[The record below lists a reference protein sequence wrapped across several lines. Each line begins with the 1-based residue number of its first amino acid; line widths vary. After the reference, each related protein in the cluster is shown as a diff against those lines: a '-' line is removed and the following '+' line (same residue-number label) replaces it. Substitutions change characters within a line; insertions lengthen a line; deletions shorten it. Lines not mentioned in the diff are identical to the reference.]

1 MSRRGGVR
9 NFWGPWVPSVLFLT
23 ESTLQTSV
31 SYSEKWAVPG
41 KAPLQRSQWVLQV
54 IPLPRSLNSLVME
67 HTFHLNGTD
76 STVERDNGLE
86 WVCLRYKQLILLFPK
101 RKCKMPRIQGIQEP
115 RDLWDSCPSTPP
127 PHPLFSTKFQLYK
140 RLWESKGRGG
150 ISWEIPWRL
159 YLSESESTGGQ
170 GDSAAGRALHTEVSS
185 VLAPKEKR
193 KAREPECLKEGG
205 GGSDVEL
212 LCSLLSRASCHWAP
226 SLPKSD

>member
-9 NFWGPWVPSVLFLT
+9 NFWGPWVPSVLFLA

-127 PHPLFSTKFQLYK
+127 PSSVFYKISVIQEALGKQGTRGNQLGDTVEAIPVRIRKHGRAGRLSCRESLTHRSLFCPSTK
-140 RLWESKGRGG
+140 R
-150 ISWEIPWRL
+150 
-159 YLSESESTGGQ
+159 
-170 GDSAAGRALHTEVSS
+170 
-185 VLAPKEKR
+185 KEKSQR
-193 KAREPECLKEGG
+193 ARMSERRRWGERF
-205 GGSDVEL
+205 VEL

>member
-127 PHPLFSTKFQLYK
+127 PILCFLQNFSYTRGSGKA
-140 RLWESKGRGG
+140 RDAGESVGRYRGG
-150 ISWEIPWRL
+150 
-159 YLSESESTGGQ
+159 YTCQ
-170 GDSAAGRALHTEVSS
+170 NQ
-185 VLAPKEKR
+185 
-193 KAREPECLKEGG
+193 KAREGRETQLQGEPYTQK
-205 GGSDVEL
+205 
-212 LCSLLSRASCHWAP
+212 SLLS
-226 SLPKSD
+226 